1 MSYIIGWHDLPA
13 ARHVIPAMKVLEYV
27 SPRALEDWEAEM
39 EEEMDRRREYLQEE
53 KENDTLANRRK
64 KIGPRHTE
72 IEAAVEMSMEADQ
85 DNRPKRGAMSLST
98 PRKRRMADFDEV
110 LERQVSPSK
119 QIIMES
125 HAMDTDSVSD
135 TTVDSD
141 IPSKAAPKHS
151 ISVYDGWTATS
162 QPLAVRS
169 LEDIKIEPIPAT
181 QSISSTATI
190 DPAAATTPPPEP
202 EQEPEEEAWEV
213 KAIEG
218 YTNLTEDSGLTRNWF
233 QVRWAGDWP
242 PDQNPSWEP
251 EENLPPDMIRKYFKK
266 VHKTTTKAKKAKTK
280 LKQSTLSWPDVKL
293 YDSVADAVAGELD
306 LEIAD
311 SAANTKD
318 ELPDDNDN
326 DNGDFFVVDENQ
338 TRTPKARGMNGL
350 GFGSPF

>member
-39 EEEMDRRREYLQEE
+39 EEEMDRRRECLQEE
-53 KENDTLANRRK
+53 KDNDTLANRKK
-64 KIGPRHTE
+64 KIGPRHTD
-72 IEAAVEMSMEADQ
+72 IEAAVEVGMEAD
-85 DNRPKRGAMSLST
+85 DDSRPKRGAMSLST

-125 HAMDTDSVSD
+125 NAMDTDSASD

-141 IPSKAAPKHS
+141 IPSKAAPKDS
-151 ISVYDGWTATS
+151 ISVYDGWTTTS
-162 QPLAVRS
+162 QQLAVRT
-169 LEDIKIEPIPAT
+169 LEDIKAEPAPAT
-181 QSISSTATI
+181 ESISSTATI
-190 DPAAATTPPPEP
+190 EPAAAATLPPDP
-202 EQEPEEEAWEV
+202 EPEEEAWEV

-266 VHKTTTKAKKAKTK
+266 VQKTTTKAKKAKSK
-280 LKQSTLSWPDVKL
+280 LKQSTLSWPGMKT
-293 YDSVADAVAGELD
+293 YDTVADAVAGDLD

-318 ELPDDNDN
+318 ELPD
-326 DNGDFFVVDENQ
+326 NGNEDVFVVDENQ
-338 TRTPKARGMNGL
+338 AQTETPKTWGINGL
-350 GFGSPF
+350 GFGNLF